1 MCWGMTVNLLRFMC
15 DRGGALYAVT
25 YSSLILTALQADY
38 LQCHSDNFS
47 RFLRRLAFASTST
60 FLFCLGRT
68 LYDLLN
74 KFQLLVLEP
83 KDVQSI

>member
-1 MCWGMTVNLLRFMC
+1 MGMTLNLLMFMC

-38 LQCHSDNFS
+38 LECHSDNFGK
-47 RFLRRLAFASTST
+47 FLRRLAFALTSI
-60 FLFCLGRT
+60 FLYCLGRT

-74 KFQLLVLEP
+74 KFQLLVLEL
-83 KDVQSI
+83 KYALAL